1 MTYGSTTAEKKRHL
15 LRTSTTPMGIKQEFS
30 YDDFGNTVMSKT
42 VNGTTS
48 VIGSKTEYD
57 AKHNYPVKS
66 YDTRGNAATRS
77 INPSD
82 YTLTSVTAPDGQTVS
97 YSYDDAKRVTGVQTQ
112 ANGKSYKN
120 TYTYQNGRIEKVA
133 HNTTGDECEY
143 AYDARGN
150 IISEKRNGLTTTYA
164 YDALGQL
171 IRVNDPHENA
181 TWVYTYDCGGNILSK
196 ARYAYTTGELGAAV
210 EYVPYTY
217 GDANWKD
224 KLTAYN
230 GVPITYD
237 AIGNPLV
244 DRNSD

>member
-1 MTYGSTTAEKKRHL
+1 MT
-15 LRTSTTPMGIKQEFS
+15 
-30 YDDFGNTVMSKT
+30 D
-42 VNGTTS
+42 
-48 VIGSKTEYD
+48 
-57 AKHNYPVKS
+57 
-66 YDTRGNAATRS
+66 
-77 INPSD
+77 
-82 YTLTSVTAPDGQTVS
+82 PDGQTVS

-133 HNTTGDECEY
+133 HNTTG
-143 AYDARGN
+143 
-150 IISEKRNGLTTTYA
+150 
-164 YDALGQL
+164 
-171 IRVNDPHENA
+171 
-181 TWVYTYDCGGNILSK
+181 
-196 ARYAYTTGELGAAV
+196 ELGAAV

-237 AIGNPLV
+237 AIGSPPV